1 MEKYETPT
9 MEVTNFRKDVRTSN
23 DIVINSAINKEDN
36 NNPFVGPGF

>member
-23 DIVINSAINKEDN
+23 DIIIKSAIKEEDN
-36 NNPFVGPGF
+36 NKDLIGPW